1 MKKLKYIIFPLM
13 LLVIGAQSCKKDYL
27 ETAPTN
33 QVDDSAIFT
42 TTTNALAALNG
53 IHRSLYKQYDNQD
66 QGGESGVKI
75 NLDMLGE
82 DLVQTAGGNGWYN
95 NMYKWIS
102 HRTPTDGSVKF
113 VYKFYYQ
120 VIANANLIIENI
132 DNAEGPQADK
142 NLIKGEALCYRAW
155 AHYVLVQLFGK
166 RYDAAGNN
174 TQLGVP
180 LILTSGT
187 EGQPRSSVEQ
197 VYAQVNTDLDNAV
210 TLLASASGRPNASH
224 FNVNV
229 AKGLR
234 ARVALTQGAWAK
246 AATNAA
252 EARAGFNL
260 MTNAQYLQGFNDYT
274 NPEWMWGSH
283 QVEDQTQFFYSFFA
297 YMSANFAST
306 NIRSNPKAINSTLYS
321 QIAVGDVRRGLWDP
335 TGTNTAFPIPSS
347 GLRKP
352 YMNRKFLVAGTTS
365 VGDVP
370 HMRVAEMY
378 LIEAEARARVGNASE
393 TTTAQNVLFTLAKNR
408 NSSYI
413 LSTKTGNDLINEILV
428 QRRVE
433 LWGEGFRFL
442 DLKRL
447 NAPLNRTLSN
457 HTVAL
462 AQTLSETPGDA
473 RWQWFIPQ
481 DEINANPAI
490 GSGGQNP

>member
-1 MKKLKYIIFPLM
+1 MKRLKYIIFPLV
-13 LLVIGAQSCKKDYL
+13 LLMIGAQSCKKDYL

-42 TTTNALAALNG
+42 TSTNALAALNG
-53 IHRSLYKQYDNQD
+53 IHRSLYKQYDDQD
-66 QGGESGVKI
+66 QGGQSGVMI
-75 NLDMLGE
+75 NIDMLGD

-102 HRTPTDGSVKF
+102 HRTPVNASVKF

-120 VIANANLIIENI
+120 VIANSNLIIENI
-132 DNAEGPQADK
+132 DNATGPQAEK
-142 NLIKGEALCYRAW
+142 NMIKGEAFCYRAW
-155 AHYVLVQLFGK
+155 AHYVLVQLFAK

-174 TQLGVP
+174 TQSGIPIV
-180 LILTSGT
+180 LTSGT
-187 EGQPRSSVEQ
+187 VGQPRSTVEQ
-197 VYAQVNTDLDNAV
+197 VYSQINSDLDNAV
-210 TLLASASGRPNASH
+210 TLLGSASARPNASH
-224 FNVNV
+224 FNINV

-234 ARVALTQGAWAK
+234 ARVALTQGAWSK
-246 AATNAA
+246 AATNAS
-252 EARAGFNL
+252 EAKAGFNL
-260 MTNAQYLQGFNDYT
+260 MTNAQYLQGFNDYN

-283 QVEDQTQFFYSFFA
+283 QVEDQTQYFFSFFA

-306 NIRSNPKAINSTLYS
+306 NIRSNPKAINSVLYN
-321 QIAVGDVRRGLWDP
+321 QIANGDIRKSLWDP
-335 TGTNTAFPIPSS
+335 TGTNTAFPIPVN
-347 GLRKP
+347 GLRKA
-352 YMNRKFLVAGTTS
+352 YMNRKFLVSGTTS

-378 LIEAEARARVGNASE
+378 LIEAEARARAGSASE
-393 TTTAQNVLFTLAKNR
+393 TTAAQNVLFTLAKNR
-408 NSSYI
+408 NSGYI

-447 NAPLNRTLSN
+447 NAPLDRTGSN

-462 AQTLSETPGDA
+462 AQTLSEAAGDT

-490 GSGGQNP
+490 GAGGQNP